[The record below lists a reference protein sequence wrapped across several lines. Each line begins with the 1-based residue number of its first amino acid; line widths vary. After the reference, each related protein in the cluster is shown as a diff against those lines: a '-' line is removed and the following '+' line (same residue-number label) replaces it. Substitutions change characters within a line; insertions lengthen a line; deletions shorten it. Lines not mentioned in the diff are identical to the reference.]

1 MKFIDWG
8 LVLMIIEITKK
19 HIITAVACL
28 VVGTGI
34 GVGAV
39 MLVNHES
46 PNTNQTEATSAQ
58 AKPKETPKQETP
70 TSANQVSTNS
80 MDLSTYRNAR
90 FGFSVRYP
98 STWVRGD
105 EPTNG
110 DGCIISPQDGTIE
123 VTVSGSNNTLN
134 ETPQRA
140 YYRTLNIAKQRG
152 IPGFHTISDEWYVVT
167 YTDGTFIYYVKGFVG
182 AGSENTLHI
191 KYLQSKKDQYQDIA
205 QQLENGFN
213 HGNLD
218 TGH

>member
-1 MKFIDWG
+1 MKFIDWE
-8 LVLMIIEITKK
+8 LVLMVIEITKK

-28 VVGTGI
+28 VVGAGI

-46 PNTNQTEATSAQ
+46 QNTNQTEATSAQ
-58 AKPKETPKQETP
+58 VKSRETPKQEIP
-70 TSANQVSTNS
+70 TSANQTATNS
-80 MDLSTYRNAR
+80 MDVSTYRNAR

-140 YYRTLNIAKQRG
+140 YYRTLNMAKQRG

-191 KYLQSKKDQYQDIA
+191 KYLQSKKDQYQDVV